1 MRFIRQGLAAGTLV
15 ATLALTAMAPAANAA
30 TSHGGRPSGLL
41 PSFYSYQFLQN
52 AHYVNFGNC
61 VGTWQPTSPPNPELV
76 TIRNTFTGWIGT
88 HRVVYNWYLPQAG
101 SHLYASH
108 AHVITGRGRVQF
120 CDSIRLTGPFP
131 GTWTVRIIVDGVV
144 VRNVQWNIPPM

>member
-1 MRFIRQGLAAGTLV
+1 MRTVRHGLAIGTLL
-15 ATLALTAMAPAANAA
+15 ATLAMTAMAPAASAA
-30 TSHGGRPSGLL
+30 TSHGGRAGGVPT
-41 PSFYSYQFLQN
+41 FWSYQFLQN

-76 TIRNTFTGWIGT
+76 TIRNTFKNWFGT
-88 HRVVYNWYLPQAG
+88 HRATYLWHMPG
-101 SHLYASH
+101 GKLYAT
-108 AHVITGRGRVQF
+108 HVHTFTANGRIQF

-131 GTWTVRIIVDGVV
+131 GIWTVRIVVDGVI